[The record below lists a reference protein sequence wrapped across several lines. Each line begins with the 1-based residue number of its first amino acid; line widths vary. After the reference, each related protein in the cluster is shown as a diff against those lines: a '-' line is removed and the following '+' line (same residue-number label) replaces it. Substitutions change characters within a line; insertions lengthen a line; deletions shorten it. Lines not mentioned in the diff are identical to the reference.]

1 MWINSRKGRCKE
13 DMCDIILFIKHK
25 NRKKKFI
32 LLEVRIIVSVER
44 KTTVVTKRFLEDNK
58 FCFMV
63 DSLCLDVCYIHS
75 VRTSLA
81 VQWLRLH
88 LHGKG
93 ARTQSLIRDLRSHK
107 PAV

>member
-13 DMCDIILFIKHK
+13 DMCDMILFIKHK

-32 LLEVRIIVSVER
+32 LFEVRIIVSVER
-44 KTTVVTKRFLEDNK
+44 KTKVVTKRYLEDNK
-58 FCFMV
+58 FCFAV
-63 DSLCLDVCYIHS
+63 DSLCLVVYYIHS

-81 VQWLRLH
+81 VKLLRLH
-88 LHGKG
+88 LHGKR
-93 ARTQSLIRDLRSHK
+93 ARTRSLIRDLRSHK